1 MGASSEY
8 YLRLQEEEFNALD
21 IDEQSFLMHLG
32 MQVRQLETQ
41 HEENDEFYKK
51 IKTNRIKAWND
62 EQEYL
67 FKKRQKVPNEDKPLF

>member
-21 IDEQSFLMHLG
+21 MDERSYLMHLG

-51 IKTNRIKAWND
+51 IKANRIKAWNY

-67 FKKRQKVPNEDKPLF
+67 FKKRQKVPNENNPNI